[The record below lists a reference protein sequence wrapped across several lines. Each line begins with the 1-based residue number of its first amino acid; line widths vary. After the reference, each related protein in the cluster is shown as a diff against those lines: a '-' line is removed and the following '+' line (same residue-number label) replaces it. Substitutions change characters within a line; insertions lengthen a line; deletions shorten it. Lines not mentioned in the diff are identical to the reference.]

1 MMRGPSQGLS
11 EVERPPSC
19 DPRELGPGTRSGAA
33 TDAERNGLPD
43 ADAVHE
49 RRTDQSRIRAPHG
62 FRTIALAGALGASV
76 VAAPLLATSL
86 LQTPPFDTTLR
97 GAPKAGSTVVGT
109 PQPGSS
115 HRRSP
120 DGLSVIADEPRAA
133 PQSEG
138 ATPPAEGTTPPAEGT
153 TPPAESTTPPA
164 EGTTPPAESTTPPA
178 ERTTPPAANPNP
190 PATTAATAAS
200 AIDNTSARRE
210 RTRTAAEDTLR
221 KALVP
226 QPMSQARFIA
236 LLAAIDPALAADATL
251 LEAHAGYLAS
261 VEKLNEASI
270 RQLLRLLPAAY
281 SWDAGSETFEPRS
294 TPELIALLGLRDKAA
309 RNTSTAERRLL
320 QAVDTLVPA
329 DARNRYNRALLAWR
343 HESMPRA
350 ALLPSTRVTLVE
362 LLAEAKLGPESGAA
376 IEQVVGDYAGALA
389 SACAERAQLLRDN
402 DASRAV
408 IETTAGALWRYAP
421 EEIAAAT
428 AAELDELDARDFASE
443 IAIRTLHF
451 DALARIRARLQP
463 REGRRVVELWQR
475 TVHPELF
482 DDERLLARM
491 VEDTLAHPN
500 FSADHDTA
508 LLDALETSYQRL
520 EPLSRAACEAA
531 DLVLPRLPSRTQ
543 ESMAAEIDARIVT
556 LETQEKRRAVVKEAL
571 QRVRAMLGD
580 ADAGLAARLEDAIF
594 SADSLARADAFERR
608 ALALR
613 REALAPERE
622 AIADEQGAAG
632 TPAAKDGGSAASPA
646 GPAVPPST
654 RPGSPGDG
662 TKSPAGADGNGGDG
676 NDDATQPARNG
687 RGGRRARPN

>member
-115 HRRSP
+115 HRGSP

-153 TPPAESTTPPA
+153 TPPAER
-164 EGTTPPAESTTPPA
+164 TTPPA

-236 LLAAIDPALAADATL
+236 LLTAIDPALAADATL

-329 DARNRYNRALLAWR
+329 DARN
-343 HESMPRA
+343 PTA
-350 ALLPSTRVTLVE
+350 ALSSRGGTNRCR
-362 LLAEAKLGPESGAA
+362 GPP
-376 IEQVVGDYAGALA
+376 
-389 SACAERAQLLRDN
+389 CCR
-402 DASRAV
+402 
-408 IETTAGALWRYAP
+408 
-421 EEIAAAT
+421 
-428 AAELDELDARDFASE
+428 
-443 IAIRTLHF
+443 
-451 DALARIRARLQP
+451 
-463 REGRRVVELWQR
+463 
-475 TVHPELF
+475 
-482 DDERLLARM
+482 
-491 VEDTLAHPN
+491 
-500 FSADHDTA
+500 
-508 LLDALETSYQRL
+508 
-520 EPLSRAACEAA
+520 
-531 DLVLPRLPSRTQ
+531 
-543 ESMAAEIDARIVT
+543 
-556 LETQEKRRAVVKEAL
+556 RRA
-571 QRVRAMLGD
+571 
-580 ADAGLAARLEDAIF
+580 
-594 SADSLARADAFERR
+594 
-608 ALALR
+608 
-613 REALAPERE
+613 
-622 AIADEQGAAG
+622 
-632 TPAAKDGGSAASPA
+632 
-646 GPAVPPST
+646 
-654 RPGSPGDG
+654 
-662 TKSPAGADGNGGDG
+662 
-676 NDDATQPARNG
+676 
-687 RGGRRARPN
+687 